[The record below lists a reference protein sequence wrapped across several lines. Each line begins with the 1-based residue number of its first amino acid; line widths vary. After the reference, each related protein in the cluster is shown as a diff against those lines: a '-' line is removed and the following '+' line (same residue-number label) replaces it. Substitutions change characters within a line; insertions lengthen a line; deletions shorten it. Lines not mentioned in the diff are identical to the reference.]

1 MRKIIFQNMISV
13 DGFFEGP
20 NRDISWH
27 NVDAEFNDLA
37 IEFLNS
43 IDLLVFGRVTYD
55 LMAGYWPTKDAIGD
69 DPIIAAK
76 MNSLAKIVVSRT
88 MQKADWN
95 NTRLINDIAEIKKAK
110 EQPGKDI
117 AIFGSS
123 DLALSLIKDGLI
135 DEFRVIVAPV
145 ILGSGKTLLQG
156 ISDKLD
162 LKLLNTKTFKSG
174 NVLLSY
180 EKR

>member
-55 LMAGYWPTKDAIGD
+55 LMAGYWPTKDAIRD
-69 DPIIAAK
+69 DQIIAAK

-95 NTRLINDIAEIKKAK
+95 NTRLINDIVEIKKAK

-123 DLALSLIKDGLI
+123 DLALSLLKEGLI
-135 DEFRVIVAPV
+135 DEFRVIVNPV

-162 LKLLNTKTFKSG
+162 LKLLNTRTFKSG

-180 EKR
+180 EKQ

>member
-27 NVDAEFNDLA
+27 NVDAEFNDVA
-37 IEFLNS
+37 IEFLNTV
-43 IDLLVFGRVTYD
+43 DLLVFGRVTYE
-55 LMAGYWPTKDAIGD
+55 LMASYWPTKDGIRD

-95 NTRLINDIAEIKKAK
+95 NTRLINDIAEIKKTK
-110 EQPGKDI
+110 QQPGKDI

-162 LKLLNTKTFKSG
+162 LKLMNTKTFKSG

-180 EKR
+180 EKQ